1 MLFTWSTENLCIVF
15 ESWHITGTFS
25 LIWSLLAIVALGAGY
40 ELVRN
45 ITRQYEARV
54 ANRLE
59 NMPRKL
65 FILPGVPDYGI
76 CTAIDAHAMLVG
88 RVQCSTLAKRAMR

>member
-15 ESWHITGTFS
+15 RGWQITSTFS

-45 ITRQYEARV
+45 ITREYEAR
-54 ANRLE
+54 AAARLE
-59 NMPRKL
+59 SIPRK
-65 FILPGVPDYGI
+65 
-76 CTAIDAHAMLVG
+76 
-88 RVQCSTLAKRAMR
+88 STLDSMTYMAAILHWLSTTA

>member
-15 ESWHITGTFS
+15 EGWQITSTFS

-45 ITRQYEARV
+45 ITRQYEAR
-54 ANRLE
+54 ANARLE
-59 NMPRKL
+59 NIPRKS
-65 FILPGVPDYGI
+65 
-76 CTAIDAHAMLVG
+76 H
-88 RVQCSTLAKRAMR
+88 S